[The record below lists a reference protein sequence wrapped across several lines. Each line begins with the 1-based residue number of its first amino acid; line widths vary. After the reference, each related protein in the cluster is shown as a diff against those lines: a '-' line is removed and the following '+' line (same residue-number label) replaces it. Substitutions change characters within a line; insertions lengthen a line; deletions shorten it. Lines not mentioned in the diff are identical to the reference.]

1 MGKKKNKE
9 DNNLFYYE
17 LRVDGVNSNYELG
30 FSSKEELSFDEAKE
44 YAYKM
49 GLFDNEDDKYY
60 VLGYNS
66 LDMKQFKEK
75 YD

>member
-9 DNNLFYYE
+9 DNLFYYE

-44 YAYKM
+44 YAYKL
-49 GLFDNEDDKYY
+49 GLYDNEDDKYY
-60 VLGYNS
+60 VLGYSS
-66 LDMKQFKEK
+66 LTKDNFNEK
-75 YD
+75 YN

>member
-9 DNNLFYYE
+9 DNLFYYE

-49 GLFDNEDDKYY
+49 GF
-60 VLGYNS
+60 
-66 LDMKQFKEK
+66 
-75 YD
+75 

>member
-9 DNNLFYYE
+9 DNLFYYE

-30 FSSKEELSFDEAKE
+30 FSSKEELSFDGAKE

-60 VLGYNS
+60 VLEYNS
-66 LDMKQFKEK
+66 LSIEQYKEK

>member
-9 DNNLFYYE
+9 DNLFYYE

-60 VLGYNS
+60 VLGYSS
-66 LDMKQFKEK
+66 LTKDNFNEK
-75 YD
+75 YN